1 MKTIASA
8 ACVLFLLGAGASAQ
22 TLDDLKKD
30 GNGGSTDNVL
40 TYGMGYHQQRFSPL
54 KQINKQ
60 TVKRLVPVWN
70 LSLDNNW
77 GEQAQPIVYNGVM
90 YVTNAKA
97 TVAIDV
103 ATGKQ
108 IWKQTLDWPPETPR
122 IVCCGVSNKGAAI
135 YNGKVFRTTLDAH
148 VVAYDAKNG
157 KELWKSKAA
166 EWKDGFSLT
175 VAPLVA
181 NGVLVTG
188 ISGAE
193 FGIRGFIDGW
203 DTETGKHLWRRYTI
217 PARGEKGNDT
227 WPQNNNAWEVGGG
240 SSWITGS
247 YDPELDLMYWGIGNP
262 APWASQTRDGD
273 NLYTSSVL
281 AMRPKTGEIVW
292 HYQFTPN
299 DAYDYDACW
308 ELINAELNIGG
319 EKRKVIMQ
327 LNRNGFLYVIDRAN
341 GKLLA
346 ANPFE
351 KVTWASAIDKET
363 GRPVETEVAKQLAQ
377 VMGIEFL
384 RFDMSEYMEKH
395 TVSRL
400 IGAPPGYVGFDQGG
414 LLTDAINRNPYA
426 VLLLDEIEKAHPDL
440 FSILLQVMD
449 HATLTDNNGKK
460 ADFRNIILIMTTNAG
475 AREMSGS
482 PLGFAAQSNVGKG
495 KEAIEKMFS
504 PEFRNRLD
512 AMVTFNALSPEI
524 IERVVEKF
532 IMELD
537 HQLNEKKVFL
547 QLTPKARRWFAERG
561 YDPAFGARPMARLIQ
576 NEIKRVLADEILFGK
591 LQNGGKVEVDEHEG
605 KLTFSYDTPAA

>member
-1 MKTIASA
+1 MKTLASA
-8 ACVLFLLGAGASAQ
+8 ACVLFLFGAGASAQ

-40 TYGMGYHQQRFSPL
+40 TYGMGYHQQRYSPL

-103 ATGKQ
+103 VTGKQ

-122 IVCCGVSNKGAAI
+122 VVCCGVSNKGAAI

-148 VVAYDAKNG
+148 VVAYDAKDG

-175 VAPLVA
+175 VAPLIA

-203 DTETGKHLWRRYTI
+203 DPETGKQLWRRYTI
-217 PARGEKGNDT
+217 PARGEKGNET

-262 APWASQTRDGD
+262 APWASQSREGD

-308 ELINAELNIGG
+308 ELINAELTIGG

-341 GKLLA
+341 GKLLS

-351 KVTWASAIDKET
+351 KVNWASAVDKET
-363 GRPVETEVAKQLAQ
+363 GRPVETEVAKKLRDRADRDVALDARRQELAACRVQ
-377 VMGIEFL
+377 SGDRAAL
-384 RFDMSEYMEKH
+384 RQHHAHRAHVPAPRDQAARGRPALHVHREPSDPDR
-395 TVSRL
+395 SR
-400 IGAPPGYVGFDQGG
+400 ASRRPHRRD
-414 LLTDAINRNPYA
+414 RS
-426 VLLLDEIEKAHPDL
+426 AHRQAEMARAADRPPDL
-440 FSILLQVMD
+440 VGDAGDRRRPAVHGQGDRRIHRARRRHRPAALAVPDRLRHQRHAGHL
-449 HATLTDNNGKK
+449 HAT
-460 ADFRNIILIMTTNAG
+460 MAG
-475 AREMSGS
+475 NTSRCCPASAGCGGTSRASSSRTRCRRVARCGPS
-482 PLGFAAQSNVGKG
+482 
-495 KEAIEKMFS
+495 
-504 PEFRNRLD
+504 R
-512 AMVTFNALSPEI
+512 
-524 IERVVEKF
+524 
-532 IMELD
+532 
-537 HQLNEKKVFL
+537 
-547 QLTPKARRWFAERG
+547 
-561 YDPAFGARPMARLIQ
+561 
-576 NEIKRVLADEILFGK
+576 
-591 LQNGGKVEVDEHEG
+591 
-605 KLTFSYDTPAA
+605 